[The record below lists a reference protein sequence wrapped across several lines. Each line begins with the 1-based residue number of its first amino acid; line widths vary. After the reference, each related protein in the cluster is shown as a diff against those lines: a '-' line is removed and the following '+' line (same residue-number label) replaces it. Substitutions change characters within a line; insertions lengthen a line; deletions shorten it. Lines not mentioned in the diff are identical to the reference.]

1 MDSGRPVNNTMAESK
16 IDPRIFPRRV
26 RYSALLTVNVFVFMG
41 NMYSSGIATGFE
53 SLAEDL
59 HLPFAQLSDLISY
72 SVLAM
77 GLANIFWMPLA
88 LCFGKRPIV
97 LISMAMFLT
106 GIIWTC
112 VAKNYNSLMGA
123 RVLASFG
130 YGSIES
136 LGPSIFADLFYERN
150 YASAMATYAFF
161 LSGGSQIGPVI
172 AGYLIASKGWRWF
185 FYMCLILAAVNFVT
199 TFFLLPETLYETETA
214 TEPEPQ
220 EDLEKVSHRHIATV
234 SSRASSDSFS
244 YLAYWKGLFRVGI
257 SQEARK
263 EGVLKFLGY
272 AFALPLPMIM
282 IPGVLL
288 ASIMYG
294 VILGGTVSIS
304 TLCPSLL
311 SPPPY
316 LFTSADLGLFTL
328 SSFIGTV
335 IAFPIAGPLT
345 DYLSQWL
352 RRRNNNI
359 HKPEHRFPALL
370 VPFLL
375 CPIGLIIF
383 GYSVAH
389 QRHYIG
395 PAAGAALSAASL
407 TLVPSVMLSY
417 VVDSYP
423 STSGEA
429 LVLVNASKN
438 VVAFGLAKGSF
449 SWMAREGVDKMFY
462 EFAGIQWAVIALALP
477 LYYAGPWIRTR
488 TQKFV

>member
-1 MDSGRPVNNTMAESK
+1 MAESK
-16 IDPRIFPRRV
+16 IDPRIFPRWV

-41 NMYSSGIATGFE
+41 NMYSSGIATGFG

-59 HLPFAQLSDLISY
+59 QLPFEKLSDLISY

-88 LCFGKRPIV
+88 LCFGKRPVV
-97 LISMAMFLT
+97 LISMAMFVT

-123 RVLASFG
+123 RVFASFG

-136 LGPSIFADLFYERN
+136 LGPNLFYERN
-150 YASAMATYAFF
+150 YASAMATYALF

-172 AGYLIASKGWRWF
+172 AGYLVASNGWRWF
-185 FYMCLILAAVNFVT
+185 FYLCLIFAAVNFVT
-199 TFFLLPETLYETETA
+199 TFFLLPETLYEAETA
-214 TEPEPQ
+214 TEDEPQ
-220 EDLEKVSHRHIATV
+220 GDLEKVSQRHIATV
-234 SSRASSDSFS
+234 PSRSTSDSFG
-244 YLAYWKGLFRVGI
+244 YAAYWKGLFKVGI
-257 SQEARK
+257 SQAARE

-272 AFALPLPMIM
+272 TFALPLPLIV

-288 ASIMYG
+288 ASVMYG
-294 VILGGTVSIS
+294 VVLGGVVSIS

-328 SSFIGTV
+328 SSFIGII

-345 DYLSQWL
+345 DYVSQWL

-370 VPFLL
+370 
-375 CPIGLIIF
+375 
-383 GYSVAH
+383 
-389 QRHYIG
+389 RHYIG

-423 STSGEA
+423 RTSGEA

-438 VVAFGLAKGSF
+438 VVAFGLAKGSY
-449 SWMAREGVDKMFY
+449 SWMALVGVDKMFY

-477 LYYAGPWIRTR
+477 LYYAGPWIRAKT
-488 TQKFV
+488 TNFV

>member
-1 MDSGRPVNNTMAESK
+1 MAESK
-16 IDPRIFPRRV
+16 IDPRIFPRWV

-41 NMYSSGIATGFE
+41 NMYSSGIATGFG

-59 HLPFAQLSDLISY
+59 QLPFEKLSDLISY

-88 LCFGKRPIV
+88 LCFGKRPVV
-97 LISMAMFLT
+97 LISMAMFVT

-123 RVLASFG
+123 RVFASFG

-136 LGPSIFADLFYERN
+136 LGPNLFYERN
-150 YASAMATYAFF
+150 YASAMATYALF

-172 AGYLIASKGWRWF
+172 AGYLVASNGWRWF
-185 FYMCLILAAVNFVT
+185 FYLCLIFAAVNFVT
-199 TFFLLPETLYETETA
+199 TFFLLPETLYEAETA
-214 TEPEPQ
+214 TEDEPQ
-220 EDLEKVSHRHIATV
+220 GDLEKVSQRHIATV
-234 SSRASSDSFS
+234 PSRSTSDSFG
-244 YLAYWKGLFRVGI
+244 YAAYWKGLFKVGI
-257 SQEARK
+257 SQAARE

-272 AFALPLPMIM
+272 TFALPLPLIV

-288 ASIMYG
+288 ASVMYG
-294 VILGGTVSIS
+294 VVLGGVVSIS

-328 SSFIGTV
+328 SSFIGII

-345 DYLSQWL
+345 DYVSQWL

-375 CPIGLIIF
+375 CPPGLIIF
-383 GYSVAH
+383 GYSFAH

-423 STSGEA
+423 RTSGEA

-438 VVAFGLAKGSF
+438 VVAFGLAKGSY
-449 SWMAREGVDKMFY
+449 SWMALVGVDKMFY

-477 LYYAGPWIRTR
+477 LYYAGPWIRAKT
-488 TQKFV
+488 TNFV

>member
-1 MDSGRPVNNTMAESK
+1 MAESK
-16 IDPRIFPRRV
+16 IDPRIFPRWV

-41 NMYSSGIATGFE
+41 NMYSSGIATGFG

-59 HLPFAQLSDLISY
+59 QLPFEKLSDLISY

-88 LCFGKRPIV
+88 LCFGKRPVV
-97 LISMAMFLT
+97 LISMAMFVT

-123 RVLASFG
+123 RVFASFG

-136 LGPSIFADLFYERN
+136 LGPNLFYERN
-150 YASAMATYAFF
+150 YASAMATYALF

-172 AGYLIASKGWRWF
+172 AGYLVASNGWRWF
-185 FYMCLILAAVNFVT
+185 FYLCLIFAAVNFVT
-199 TFFLLPETLYETETA
+199 TFFLLPETLYEAETA
-214 TEPEPQ
+214 TEDEPQ
-220 EDLEKVSHRHIATV
+220 GDLEKVSQRHIATV
-234 SSRASSDSFS
+234 PSRSTSDSFG
-244 YLAYWKGLFRVGI
+244 YAAYWKGLFKVGI
-257 SQEARK
+257 SQAARE

-272 AFALPLPMIM
+272 TFALPLPLIV

-288 ASIMYG
+288 ASVMYG
-294 VILGGTVSIS
+294 VVLGG
-304 TLCPSLL
+304 
-311 SPPPY
+311 
-316 LFTSADLGLFTL
+316 
-328 SSFIGTV
+328 FIGII

-345 DYLSQWL
+345 DYVSQWL

-375 CPIGLIIF
+375 CPPGLIIF
-383 GYSVAH
+383 GYSFAH

-423 STSGEA
+423 RTSGEA

-438 VVAFGLAKGSF
+438 VVAFGLAKGSY
-449 SWMAREGVDKMFY
+449 SWMALVGVDKMFY

-477 LYYAGPWIRTR
+477 LYYAGPWIRAKT
-488 TQKFV
+488 TNFV

>member
-1 MDSGRPVNNTMAESK
+1 MAESK
-16 IDPRIFPRRV
+16 IDPRVFPRRV
-26 RYSALLTVNVFVFMG
+26 RHAALLTVNVFVFMG

-59 HLPFAQLSDLISY
+59 HLPFAKLSDLISY

-88 LCFGKRPIV
+88 LCFGKRPIA
-97 LISMAMFLT
+97 LISMAMFVT
-106 GIIWTC
+106 GVIWTC
-112 VAKNYNSLMGA
+112 VAKDYNSLMGA
-123 RVLASFG
+123 RVFASFG

-136 LGPSIFADLFYERN
+136 LGPSILADLFYERN

-172 AGYLIASKGWRWF
+172 AGYLVASKGWRWF
-185 FYMCLILAAVNFVT
+185 FYLLLILAAVNFVT
-199 TFFLLPETLYETETA
+199 TFFLLPETLYEVESV
-214 TEPEPQ
+214 TEPDAQ
-220 EDLEKVSHRHIATV
+220 GDSEKVSQRHIEAV
-234 SSRASSDSFS
+234 SSRSSSDAFS
-244 YLAYWKGLFRVGI
+244 YAAYWKELFRVGI

-263 EGVLKFLGY
+263 KGVLKFLGY
-272 AFALPLPMIM
+272 SFALPLPMIL
-282 IPGVLL
+282 IPGALL

-294 VILGGTVSIS
+294 VALGGVVSIS

-316 LFTSADLGLFTL
+316 LFTSADLGLFSL

-335 IAFPIAGPLT
+335 VAFPIAGPLT

-352 RRRNNNI
+352 RRRNNNV
-359 HKPEHRFPALL
+359 HKPEHRLPALL
-370 VPFLL
+370 FPFLF
-375 CPIGLIIF
+375 CPLGLSIF
-383 GYSVAH
+383 GYTIAH
-389 QRHYIG
+389 QQHYIG
-395 PAAGAALSAASL
+395 PAVGAALSAASL

-423 STSGEA
+423 HTSGEA

-438 VVAFGLAKGSF
+438 VVAFGLSKGSY
-449 SWMAREGVDKMFY
+449 SWMAHEGVDKMFY
-462 EFAGIQWAVIALALP
+462 EFAAIQWAAIALALP
-477 LYYAGPWIRTR
+477 LYYAGPWIRAK

>member
-1 MDSGRPVNNTMAESK
+1 MAESK
-16 IDPRIFPRRV
+16 IDPRIFPRWV

-41 NMYSSGIATGFE
+41 NMYSSGIATGFG

-59 HLPFAQLSDLISY
+59 QLPFEKLSDLISY

-88 LCFGKRPIV
+88 LCFGKRPVV
-97 LISMAMFLT
+97 LISMAMFVT

-123 RVLASFG
+123 RVFASF
-130 YGSIES
+130 
-136 LGPSIFADLFYERN
+136 DLFYERN
-150 YASAMATYAFF
+150 YASAMATYALF

-172 AGYLIASKGWRWF
+172 AGYLVASNGWRWF
-185 FYMCLILAAVNFVT
+185 FYLCLIFAAVNFVT
-199 TFFLLPETLYETETA
+199 TFFLLPETLYEAETA
-214 TEPEPQ
+214 TEDEPQ
-220 EDLEKVSHRHIATV
+220 GDLEKVSQRHIATV
-234 SSRASSDSFS
+234 PSRSTSDSFG
-244 YLAYWKGLFRVGI
+244 YAAYWKGLFKVGI
-257 SQEARK
+257 SQAARE

-272 AFALPLPMIM
+272 TFALPLPLIV

-288 ASIMYG
+288 ASVMYG
-294 VILGGTVSIS
+294 VVLGG
-304 TLCPSLL
+304 
-311 SPPPY
+311 
-316 LFTSADLGLFTL
+316 
-328 SSFIGTV
+328 FIGII

-345 DYLSQWL
+345 DYVSQWL

-375 CPIGLIIF
+375 CPPGLIIF
-383 GYSVAH
+383 GYSFAH

-423 STSGEA
+423 RTSGEA

-438 VVAFGLAKGSF
+438 VVAFGLAKGSY
-449 SWMAREGVDKMFY
+449 SWMALVGVDKMFY

-477 LYYAGPWIRTR
+477 LYYAGPWIRAKT
-488 TQKFV
+488 TNFV

>member
-1 MDSGRPVNNTMAESK
+1 MAESK
-16 IDPRIFPRRV
+16 IDPRVFPRRV
-26 RYSALLTVNVFVFMG
+26 RYAALLTVNVFVFMG

-53 SLAEDL
+53 SLAQDL
-59 HLPFAQLSDLISY
+59 HLPFAKLADLISY

-97 LISMAMFLT
+97 LVSMAMFVT
-106 GIIWTC
+106 GVIWTS
-112 VAKNYNSLMGA
+112 VAKDYNSLMGA
-123 RVLASFG
+123 RVFASFG

-136 LGPSIFADLFYERN
+136 LGPSILADIFYERN

-172 AGYLIASKGWRWF
+172 AGYLVASKGWRWF
-185 FYMCLILAAVNFVT
+185 FYLCLILAAVNFVT
-199 TFFLLPETLYETETA
+199 TFFLLPETLYEAECGTEG
-214 TEPEPQ
+214 EPQ
-220 EDLEKVSHRHIATV
+220 GDLEKDTQRHIEAV
-234 SSRASSDSFS
+234 SSRLNSDAFS
-244 YLAYWKGLFRVGI
+244 YAAYWKGLFRVGI
-257 SQEARK
+257 SQEARRK
-263 EGVLKFLGY
+263 GVLKFLGY
-272 AFALPLPMIM
+272 AFALPLPMIL

-294 VILGGTVSIS
+294 VVLGAVVSIS
-304 TLCPSLL
+304 TLAPTLF

-328 SSFIGTV
+328 SSFIGIV
-335 IAFPIAGPLT
+335 VAFPIAGPLT
-345 DYLSQWL
+345 DSLSQWL
-352 RRRNNNI
+352 RRRNNNV
-359 HKPEHRFPALL
+359 HKPEHRLPALL
-370 VPFLL
+370 FPFLV
-375 CPIGLIIF
+375 CPVGLIIF
-383 GYSVAH
+383 GYTVAH
-389 QRHYIG
+389 QQHYVG
-395 PAAGAALSAASL
+395 PAAGAAMSSAAL

-423 STSGEA
+423 HTSGEA

-438 VVAFGLAKGSF
+438 VVAFGLAKGSY

-462 EFAGIQWAVIALALP
+462 EFAGIQWAAIALALP
-477 LYYAGPWIRTR
+477 LYYAGPWIRAR

>member
-1 MDSGRPVNNTMAESK
+1 MAESK
-16 IDPRIFPRRV
+16 IDPRIFPRWV

-41 NMYSSGIATGFE
+41 NMYSSGIATGFG

-59 HLPFAQLSDLISY
+59 QLPFEKLSDLISY

-88 LCFGKRPIV
+88 LCFGKRPVV
-97 LISMAMFLT
+97 LISMAMFVT

-123 RVLASFG
+123 RVFASF
-130 YGSIES
+130 
-136 LGPSIFADLFYERN
+136 DLFYERN
-150 YASAMATYAFF
+150 YASAMATYALF

-172 AGYLIASKGWRWF
+172 AGYLEMG
-185 FYMCLILAAVNFVT
+185 
-199 TFFLLPETLYETETA
+199 
-214 TEPEPQ
+214 
-220 EDLEKVSHRHIATV
+220 DLEKVSQRHIATV
-234 SSRASSDSFS
+234 PSRSTSDSFG
-244 YLAYWKGLFRVGI
+244 YAAYWKGLFKVGI
-257 SQEARK
+257 SQAARE

-272 AFALPLPMIM
+272 TFALPLPLIV

-288 ASIMYG
+288 ASVMYG
-294 VILGGTVSIS
+294 VVLGGVVSIS

-328 SSFIGTV
+328 SSFIGII

-345 DYLSQWL
+345 DYVSQWL

-375 CPIGLIIF
+375 CPPGLIIF
-383 GYSVAH
+383 GYSFAH

-423 STSGEA
+423 RTSGEA

-438 VVAFGLAKGSF
+438 VVAFGLAKGSY
-449 SWMAREGVDKMFY
+449 SWMALVGVDKMFY

-477 LYYAGPWIRTR
+477 LYYAGPWIRAKT
-488 TQKFV
+488 TNFV